1 MKSKMADTT
10 TRTVNKLSP
19 AQNTPALQA
28 TIFFFFWALCTIVF
42 LLLCVCHVINYWNKK
57 NLKQMSLSLR
67 QMPLFGTCTIVFLLL
82 CVCRVINY
90 WNKKPQA
97 NVTQPKPM
105 IPWLSEIGSMETDQN
120 LATARY
126 RKKGVNIIKP
136 GKISIGIETKKT
148 SSDSYT
154 DGKPY
159 FFLLRKSLLVRLG
172 V

>member
-1 MKSKMADTT
+1 MQSSSVMKSKMADTT
-10 TRTVNKLSP
+10 TRTLNKLSP
-19 AQNTPALQA
+19 AQNT
-28 TIFFFFWALCTIVF
+28 IFFFFWHYTNVF
-42 LLLCVCHVINYWNKK
+42 LLLCVCRVIKHWSKK
-57 NLKQMSLSLR
+57 TSGKCHSTSGKCHFLAL
-67 QMPLFGTCTIVFLLL
+67 CTIVFLLL

-105 IPWLSEIGSMETDQN
+105 IPWLSEIGSIETDQN
-120 LATARY
+120 LAMARY

-136 GKISIGIETKKT
+136 RKISIGIETKKT

-154 DGKPY
+154 DGKPC
-159 FFLLRKSLLVRLG
+159 FFLLRKPLLVRLG